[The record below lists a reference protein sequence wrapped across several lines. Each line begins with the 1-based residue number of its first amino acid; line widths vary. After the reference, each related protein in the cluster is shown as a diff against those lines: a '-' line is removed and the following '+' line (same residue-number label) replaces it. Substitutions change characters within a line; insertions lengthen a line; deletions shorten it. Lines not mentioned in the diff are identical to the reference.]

1 MSARIATGTV
11 GISLLMLAGIALPPA
26 TLAQQFKL
34 TLPFNRP
41 APGQPQQP
49 QNAQTD
55 AAQFQWRPDVKASV
69 DAFRASN
76 CVTSTAGRL
85 GHVSRGMDDL
95 TDDVSAGMFRGN
107 ERQRGADLTQAD
119 VDRDNALKRVAWAS
133 NPSFQDVD
141 LAVGQICSVASISK
155 GLEEWTGGGLVAS
168 SINPPPMNQPTY
180 QMPVQVA
187 CYADNSTIE
196 AFLHQI
202 PLNILSVPGTRNT
215 RAEIPEDFRRSRL
228 PGVLANTATALQA
241 PCRDWFT
248 RIYFRPYYAQ
258 QEQITKSVTKI
269 RAIWMATGVA
279 PVDQVVWEGRS
290 ADSNTAEREPYKDI
304 ELFANELNIAIEN
317 RLKPL
322 AANLSFTP
330 PTKGEFEKT
339 ADYDVRVHNAHEAF
353 TAAQDSNAAAV
364 RSSIMQARNQV
375 FNAFLGSPT
384 ISESKYDADK
394 EMLTIGITSPK
405 SPFRVTATIA
415 IPPEEA
421 RTLVPT
427 LASIAPHVLLSVAQG
442 EATVRALVVWAGD
455 KVYPGTVSDFTK
467 MPIKFGSDAAAQWP
481 KTLADRQEVQRRQQ
495 ALRQQAEAARIQEEA
510 RSNPRLAFALQRA
523 QSGDPRCAA
532 IWSNAVAIAR
542 QPGISDSTF
551 NQVVAKLEATADRVG
566 CP

>member
-1 MSARIATGTV
+1 
-11 GISLLMLAGIALPPA
+11 
-26 TLAQQFKL
+26 
-34 TLPFNRP
+34 
-41 APGQPQQP
+41 
-49 QNAQTD
+49 
-55 AAQFQWRPDVKASV
+55 
-69 DAFRASN
+69 
-76 CVTSTAGRL
+76 
-85 GHVSRGMDDL
+85 
-95 TDDVSAGMFRGN
+95 
-107 ERQRGADLTQAD
+107 
-119 VDRDNALKRVAWAS
+119 
-133 NPSFQDVD
+133 
-141 LAVGQICSVASISK
+141 
-155 GLEEWTGGGLVAS
+155 
-168 SINPPPMNQPTY
+168 
-180 QMPVQVA
+180 MPVQVA

-241 PCRDWFT
+241 PCHDWFT

-258 QEQITKSVTKI
+258 QEQITKSVTRI

-421 RTLVPT
+421 RTLYRRWLQLHLTCFCLSHRVRQPFVRSSSGRATRSIRARSVT
-427 LASIAPHVLLSVAQG
+427 LPRCRSSSAPMPQRSGPRRSRTGKRFNGGSRHYGSRQRPRGFRRRLAVIRGLRSRFRG
-442 EATVRALVVWAGD
+442 PSRAIRGARRSGAMPSQSRGNPEFRIQPLTKSWQSL
-455 KVYPGTVSDFTK
+455 KRRQIVSD
-467 MPIKFGSDAAAQWP
+467 AH
-481 KTLADRQEVQRRQQ
+481 R
-495 ALRQQAEAARIQEEA
+495 
-510 RSNPRLAFALQRA
+510 
-523 QSGDPRCAA
+523 
-532 IWSNAVAIAR
+532 
-542 QPGISDSTF
+542 
-551 NQVVAKLEATADRVG
+551 
-566 CP
+566 